1 MDPSTRSGRSGT
13 GRGRAGG
20 APRTR
25 GCAWPLRW
33 LAILAVATLGA
44 CAHVSLLF
52 DRHPPVVF
60 VHGNGDSS
68 ALWQTTLWRFESNGW
83 PPERLHAVDMPY
95 PRARDDDSIPQPGRS
110 STDDQL
116 KHLSAEVDRVLAR
129 TGARKVVLVGNSR
142 GGLAIRHYV
151 QNGAGA
157 QTVRRAILG
166 GTPNHGI
173 WASDFMP
180 GSEFNGK
187 GPFLTALNA
196 PKGTREYEIAAGPN
210 WLTLRSDNNDKYAQP
225 DGRWIGRPGM
235 ATHVGYDGPALRGA
249 KNVVLPSL
257 DHREVS
263 FHTRAFEETWLFIT
277 GVPPSRTAIVPESA
291 PVLDGRISQPGT
303 NLPMAGVSVE
313 VYEVAPQT
321 GERLGAA
328 VHSRVTGADGR
339 WGPMPA
345 RSDAPYEFVVAA
357 PGFATMHVYRS
368 AFPRSSSVVHMRPIR
383 LADADRGAGSVV
395 VMTRPRGYFDLR
407 RDRMSLD
414 GAPPPGI
421 PPGTAG
427 VSESKLLLQPGPVRT
442 VVAEFNGERIAVRTW
457 PASENRVVIA
467 ELHY

>member
-1 MDPSTRSGRSGT
+1 WRSASSTSREASKTRWPSIHDGSGRPPTRWPPGTARASTRSPCRPPTRRASLAGRHARSRARGRPARAGRGRDDAAGTGTAQGVRSGVAGRARGAGGVRLSRDCHVTGSNVRYASRMDPSTRSGRSGT
-13 GRGRAGG
+13 GQGRAGG
-20 APRTR
+20 ASRSR
-25 GCAWPLRW
+25 GCARPLRW

-95 PRARDDDSIPQPGRS
+95 PRARDDDSVPQPGRS

-142 GGLAIRHYV
+142 GGFAIRNYV
-151 QNGAGA
+151 QNGEGA

-166 GTPNHGI
+166 RTPNHGI
-173 WASDFMP
+173 WASDYMP

-196 PKGTREYEIAAGPN
+196 PKGTREYEIAAGPS

-249 KNVVLPSL
+249 TNVVL
-257 DHREVS
+257 
-263 FHTRAFEETWLFIT
+263 
-277 GVPPSRTAIVPESA
+277 
-291 PVLDGRISQPGT
+291 
-303 NLPMAGVSVE
+303 
-313 VYEVAPQT
+313 
-321 GERLGAA
+321 
-328 VHSRVTGADGR
+328 
-339 WGPMPA
+339 
-345 RSDAPYEFVVAA
+345 
-357 PGFATMHVYRS
+357 
-368 AFPRSSSVVHMRPIR
+368 
-383 LADADRGAGSVV
+383 
-395 VMTRPRGYFDLR
+395 
-407 RDRMSLD
+407 
-414 GAPPPGI
+414 
-421 PPGTAG
+421 
-427 VSESKLLLQPGPVRT
+427 
-442 VVAEFNGERIAVRTW
+442 
-457 PASENRVVIA
+457 
-467 ELHY
+467 